1 MKVLLHTLACLIF
14 VLGDL
19 LLNALTLLLE
29 LLALVHEQLEMQ
41 ILGIGCFLCNERT
54 HFLFVPQIATACKN
68 SDQVRVL

>member
-41 ILGIGCFLCNERT
+41 ILGIGC
-54 HFLFVPQIATACKN
+54 
-68 SDQVRVL
+68 SGW